1 MLDDLPILGVCGWS
15 GSGKTVL
22 LEALVPRLAAKG
34 LNVAVVKHDVHGI
47 RVDRPGKDSDRLFRS
62 GADVLVR
69 GPGERLLRS
78 HEAGGEG
85 LRRVL
90 WELAQ
95 RYDIVLLEGHK
106 DAPVAK
112 VWLQGGD
119 RAGPP
124 PQCEGIVATLPPE
137 SDRVGA
143 VMSLLDDWLPSQW
156 LKTPVGRCVLCGD
169 RSGRVGAPGAPP
181 RDDGG
186 RRLAQIVALLERVTE
201 RVIAVGA
208 RKVPQTLRERLSL
221 LDVVDADGPVAEIIA
236 AMRWAPQVSLLVATC
251 DLPHLTLDA
260 LDWLLSTRAPGIWAT
275 LPRSPGSS
283 HVAPAIAHYDFRSR
297 PLLEDLAAQGDLRP
311 GGLASSSKVISPSAP
326 LCLGQAWRTAGA
338 TTA

>member
-1 MLDDLPILGVCGWS
+1 MRM
-15 GSGKTVL
+15 
-22 LEALVPRLAAKG
+22 VPRLAGKA

-47 RVDRPGKDSDRLFRS
+47 GVDRPGKDSDRLFRS

-78 HEAGGEG
+78 HEASGEG
-85 LRRVL
+85 LRRAL

-143 VMSLLDDWLPSQW
+143 VMSLLDDWLPTQW
-156 LKTPVGRCVLCGD
+156 LKTPVWGCVLAGD
-169 RSGRVGAPGAPP
+169 RSGRMGAPGAPP

-186 RRLAQIVALLERVTE
+186 RWLAQIVALLERVTE
-201 RVIAVGA
+201 RVIAVGV
-208 RKVPQTLRERLSL
+208 REVPEALRDRLSL
-221 LDVVDADGPVAEIIA
+221 LDVVDADGPAAEIIA

-251 DLPHLTLDA
+251 DLPHLTADA

-275 LPRSPGSS
+275 LPRPAGSS
-283 HVAPAIAHYDFRSR
+283 HVAPVTAHYDFRSR
-297 PLLEDLAAQGDLRP
+297 PLLEDLVAQGDLRP
-311 GGLASSSKVISPSAP
+311 GGLASSPKVISPSAP